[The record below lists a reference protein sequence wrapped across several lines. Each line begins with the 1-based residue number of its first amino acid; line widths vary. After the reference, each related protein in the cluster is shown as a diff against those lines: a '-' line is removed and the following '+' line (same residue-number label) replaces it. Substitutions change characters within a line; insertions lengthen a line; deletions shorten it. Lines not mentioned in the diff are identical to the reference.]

1 MDQDEAKSNE
11 NHSSS
16 SRDSNPCPIYVRHF
30 LRESYLDSCFQN
42 VSIIYRYDGSLFQRQ
57 YLNENFDLSSFFAK
71 AHKYR
76 LNCYCTESGILSNIV
91 NALQYWKSRKYLQP
105 NRWLQSWW
113 RREIQALWQV
123 FWHTWRKL

>member
-1 MDQDEAKSNE
+1 MPHLRPSFP
-11 NHSSS
+11 
-16 SRDSNPCPIYVRHF
+16 SRIISRFLFPCWQAFWCPFFCRMSLVQ
-30 LRESYLDSCFQN
+30 EN